1 MNSAGVFTIEAG
13 HPALPGHFPGRP
25 IVPGVVLLDHA
36 VLRIAAALG
45 RPPHPARLASVKFL
59 ATVVPNE
66 PVTVRYASVSQDP
79 GQDRADHQAGN
90 QADDKAND
98 SADHSADHTVR
109 FELEGPGRTVAS
121 GVLTLP
127 GHAGPTDAAV

>member
-13 HPALPGHFPGRP
+13 HPALPGHFPGQP

-45 RPPHPARLASVKFL
+45 CAPQPCRLASVKFL
-59 ATVVPNE
+59 ATVAPNE
-66 PVTVRYASVSQDP
+66 PVMVRYASVDDDQP
-79 GQDRADHQAGN
+79 DHQAGH
-90 QADDKAND
+90 QTER
-98 SADHSADHTVR
+98 TVR

-121 GVLTLP
+121 GTLTLP
-127 GHAGPTDAAV
+127 GLAGPTDAAV